1 MRLLKALSV
10 GASMGVLAV
19 AADGATTVTVAATSQ
34 GIVDEFGRNN
44 AAFGSALGN
53 MLCGRLNTFFIR
65 NFAVFTLGP
74 EARPNGRRI
83 VAATFAPRISFNA
96 VQLVE
101 SPGTYVLRDVQ
112 PAFVPLLAAD
122 ATPFSGRLDIYND
135 LASGVIY
142 GERVVT
148 LDDNPASI
156 PATLDVALTPAFV
169 QAANALLDTG
179 GGSIALGGSMVIPTT
194 PGVQSLFAFSSY
206 NPPLGGR
213 AQLILTLA
221 AACPGDLNAD
231 SVVDDLDFQI
241 FVVQY
246 DVVLCSAPE
255 MPSGCS
261 ADLNADG
268 VVDDLDF
275 QTFVVAYDAV
285 FCP

>member
-1 MRLLKALSV
+1 MRWHKALSV
-10 GASMGVLAV
+10 CVSMGVLAV
-19 AADGATTVTVAATSQ
+19 AAGGATTVTVAATSQ

-101 SPGTYVLRDVQ
+101 SPGKYVLRDVQ

-135 LASGVIY
+135 LANGVIY

-148 LDDNPASI
+148 LADNPASI
-156 PATLDVALTPAFV
+156 PATLDVTLTPAFV

-213 AQLILTLA
+213 AQLILTIA
-221 AACPGDLNAD
+221 AACPSDLNAD
-231 SVVDDLDFQI
+231 NVVDDLDFQI

-246 DVVLCSAPE
+246 DAVLCP
-255 MPSGCS
+255 
-261 ADLNADG
+261 
-268 VVDDLDF
+268 
-275 QTFVVAYDAV
+275 
-285 FCP
+285 

>member
-1 MRLLKALSV
+1 MRLLKAVSFC
-10 GASMGVLAV
+10 ASMGVLSV

-101 SPGTYVLRDVQ
+101 SPGKYVLCDVQ

-148 LDDNPASI
+148 PADNPVSI

-213 AQLILTLA
+213 AQLILTIA
-221 AACPGDLNAD
+221 AACPSDLNAD
-231 SVVDDLDFQI
+231 NVVDDLDFQI

-246 DVVLCSAPE
+246 DILACEDPA
-255 MPSGCS
+255 MPAGCS
-261 ADLNADG
+261 ADLNGDLIVEDADFS
-268 VVDDLDF
+268 V
-275 QTFVVAYDAV
+275 FVVAYDAV
-285 FCP
+285 LCP